1 MVIGAEKFSGTLD
14 SQVVER
20 STFFASTNGKI
31 FFVPMQ
37 KTSLSH
43 GKILLP
49 LLTQVRTEEHIQTVS
64 LVGQDLKK

>member
-43 GKILLP
+43 GKNTFTTIN
-49 LLTQVRTEEHIQTVS
+49 TS
-64 LVGQDLKK
+64 KN